1 MKSGFIDKKRV
12 GGKKSSTSTRK
23 SEERMSD
30 KSESFWDNLRKEI
43 KAIGTDT
50 RASDMRRFKAYM
62 IDRVF
67 AMEQGAKIREALLKT
82 QEQKL
87 QAAEGELS
95 NACEL
100 IKSLRELAID
110 LWENDASETDWL
122 DVDRFHELIEK
133 AEQALEKV
141 KRGGE

>member
-1 MKSGFIDKKRV
+1 
-12 GGKKSSTSTRK
+12 
-23 SEERMSD
+23 MSD
-30 KSESFWDNLRKEI
+30 KNESFWDNLRREI
-43 KAIGTDT
+43 KSIGTDT

-67 AMEQGAKIREALLKT
+67 AMEQGVRIRETLLKS

-87 QAAEGELS
+87 QAAEKELS

-122 DVDRFHELIEK
+122 DVERFHELIEK
-133 AEQALEKV
+133 AETLEKL
-141 KRGGE
+141 KESEGEE